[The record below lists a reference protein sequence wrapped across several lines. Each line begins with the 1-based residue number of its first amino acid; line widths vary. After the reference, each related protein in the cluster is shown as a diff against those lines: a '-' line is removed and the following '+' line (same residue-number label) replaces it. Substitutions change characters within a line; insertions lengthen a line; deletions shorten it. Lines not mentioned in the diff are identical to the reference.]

1 MKMNRF
7 DVVELYNGNKATI
20 LDVKNKE
27 YYAEIVDGEGNTI
40 DNRNITDT
48 DIKEVLVSKNKLIK

>member
-1 MKMNRF
+1 MKLNRF

-27 YYAEIVDGEGNTI
+27 YYVEIVDSEGNTI
-40 DNRNITDT
+40 DNRNITDIE
-48 DIKEVLVSKNKLIK
+48 IKEILVSKSKLIK

>member
-27 YYAEIVDGEGNTI
+27 YYAEIVDEEGNTI
-40 DNRNITDT
+40 DNRNITDVE
-48 DIKEVLVSKNKLIK
+48 IKEILVSKNKLTK